1 MKELVRSLYG
11 RYCAHH
17 DMERPFLEWIGIV
30 GFVAFPL
37 FYLLRATSALPPL
50 YDDLVLRIVASLL
63 CLLLAVRRW
72 WPDRAKRFYIG
83 YSYLAV
89 FYCLSFLL
97 SFTMLKNHGGTPS
110 VVNMVMGAILIVLLA
125 DWRNTVAMLLS
136 GYVLSV
142 VVFWATDPNPRI
154 PPEFVISAA
163 GSILVV
169 VVGALSHYGQ
179 KRAEVER
186 MRLLYAGLAGSVA
199 HEMRSPLMQ
208 IRHVL
213 DAMAADLPAAYRAG
227 GSVSFTH
234 QQVGDMLRAVGQGQD
249 AVTRGLQA
257 ITVTLQQLNPN
268 AFDATSFRY
277 LSASQYVKKAV
288 NEFAYEDC
296 THRTRVVVNEVND
309 FSFRGDE
316 TAFTLILFNLIKNAL
331 YYLPTHPHLTVTVD
345 IEGGSPNRIVVRDTG
360 PGIPREHVG
369 RLFGEF
375 RSAGK
380 AEGTG
385 LGLAFCR
392 RAMCA
397 IGGDITCRSEPGE
410 FTEFILSFPT
420 VPQAQIDADEQ
431 EALQR
436 AAHVLA
442 GRRVLVVDDDELV
455 RQSTGRR
462 LAALGCQV
470 DDAADGREALEAMR
484 HWPYELVL
492 MDLHMPVSNGF
503 EATRQIRRGAAP
515 GREHTPIVGFSGSPS
530 SAVGTRARQSGM
542 NGFVGKNCSTVE
554 LAQAMAQALQ
564 TASPQPGEPPT
575 TALVGKTIL
584 VVEDSAFNRAI
595 VKARL
600 AEWGMQVIE
609 AEHGH
614 KALRLLEGGARP
626 VVILMDVEMPGLD
639 GLAATRLLRGMS
651 GAVKNTPVLAL
662 TGHSSPERREAAR
675 AAGMDGFVTK
685 PLDPA
690 ALRRELIHVLGRRG
704 AGSSPAAP
712 TAAPA
717 AAAAA
722 ATLVSVLNTR
732 RINEFQ
738 RMGILHELLPGCL
751 GEIRRF
757 VARLEECL
765 ASKDRNGVH
774 GALHSLLGMSGEAG
788 AQALYQAVERV
799 YGVISEGEWP
809 RETDWVAQ
817 IRRLVALTE
826 EAMLDHY
833 AVRCDPA
840 TP

>member
-1 MKELVRSLYG
+1 MKELIRSLYE

-30 GFVAFPL
+30 GFAAFPL
-37 FYLLRATSALPPL
+37 FYLLRQTSALPPL
-50 YDDLVLRIVASLL
+50 YDDLALRIAASLM

-142 VVFWATDPNPRI
+142 LVFWATDSDPRI

-179 KRAEVER
+179 KRAELER
-186 MRLLYAGLAGSVA
+186 LRLLYAGLAGSVA

-213 DAMAADLPAAYRAG
+213 DAVAADLPAAYRAG
-227 GSVSFTH
+227 GSISFTH

-268 AFDATSFRY
+268 AFDAASFRY
-277 LSASQYVKKAV
+277 LSAGQYVKQAV
-288 NEFAYEDC
+288 NEFAYEDY
-296 THRTRVVVNEVND
+296 THRARVAVSELND

-331 YYLPTHPHLTVTVD
+331 YYLPTHPHLTVTVAVD
-345 IEGGSPNRIVVRDTG
+345 SGRPNRVVVRDTG
-360 PGIPREHVG
+360 PGIPADQVAG
-369 RLFGEF
+369 LFGEF
-375 RSAGK
+375 RSTGK

-392 RAMCA
+392 RAMRA
-397 IGGDITCRSEPGE
+397 IGGDIACRSEPGE

-420 VPQAQIDADEQ
+420 VPQAQIEADEQ
-431 EALQR
+431 EALRR

-442 GRRVLVVDDDELV
+442 GKRVLVVDDEELV
-455 RQSTGRR
+455 RQSISSR

-470 DDAADGREALEAMR
+470 DAAADGREALEAMR

-503 EATRQIRRGAAP
+503 DATRQIRRGAVP
-515 GREHTPIVGFSGSPS
+515 GCEHTPIVGFSGSPT
-530 SAVGTRARQSGM
+530 SAVGTRARQVGM
-542 NGFVGKNCSTVE
+542 NGFVGKDCSTVE
-554 LAQAMAQALQ
+554 LAQAMAQALEG
-564 TASPQPGEPPT
+564 AAPQPGEPAT
-575 TALVGKTIL
+575 TALVGKTVL
-584 VVEDSAFNRAI
+584 LVEDNAFNRAI

-600 AEWGMQVIE
+600 VEWGMQVVE
-609 AEHGH
+609 AEHGY
-614 KALRLLEGGARP
+614 KALHLLEAGTRP
-626 VVILMDVEMPGLD
+626 AVILMDVEMPGLD
-639 GLAATRLLRGMS
+639 GLAATRVLRSTMPDS
-651 GAVKNTPVLAL
+651 VKNTPVLAL
-662 TGHSSPERREAAR
+662 TGHSSPERRDAAR
-675 AAGMDGFVTK
+675 AAGMNGFLTK
-685 PLDPA
+685 PLDPS
-690 ALRRELIHVLGRRG
+690 ALRRELIHVLGGNRIAAGG
-704 AGSSPAAP
+704 A
-712 TAAPA
+712 TAPA
-717 AAAAA
+717 ATAL
-722 ATLVSVLNTR
+722 TTVLNTR

-765 ASKDRNGVH
+765 GSKDRNGVH
-774 GALHSLLGMSGEAG
+774 DALHSLLGMSGEAG
-788 AQALYQAVERV
+788 AQALHQAVERV
-799 YGVISEGEWP
+799 YGTISEGEWP
-809 RETDWVAQ
+809 RETDWLAQ
-817 IRRLVALTE
+817 IRRLVDLTE
-826 EAMLDHY
+826 AAMLDHY
-833 AVRCDPA
+833 AVRCEPA
-840 TP
+840 SS

>member
-1 MKELVRSLYG
+1 MKELIRSLYE

-30 GFVAFPL
+30 GFLAFPL
-37 FYLLRATSALPPL
+37 FYLLRSTSALPPL
-50 YDDLVLRIVASLL
+50 YDDLELRMAASVL

-72 WPDRAKRFYIG
+72 WPDRAKPFYIG
-83 YSYLAV
+83 YSYFAV

-136 GYVLSV
+136 GYLLSV
-142 VVFWATDPNPRI
+142 LVFWATDADPRI

-208 IRHVL
+208 VRHVL
-213 DAMAADLPAAYRAG
+213 DAVAADLPAAYRAG
-227 GSVSFTH
+227 GNVSFTH

-268 AFDATSFRY
+268 AFDAASFRY
-277 LSASQYVKKAV
+277 LSAGQYVKKAV

-296 THRTRVVVNEVND
+296 THRARVVVNQGKD

-316 TAFTLILFNLIKNAL
+316 TAFTLVLFNLVKNAL
-331 YYLPTHPHLTVTVD
+331 YYVPTHPHLTVTVA
-345 IEGGSPNRIVVRDTG
+345 IESGRPNRVVVRDTG
-360 PGIPREHVG
+360 PGIPPDQLG

-375 RSAGK
+375 SSAGK

-392 RAMCA
+392 RAMRA
-397 IGGDITCRSEPGE
+397 IGGDIDCRSEPGQ

-431 EALQR
+431 AALER
-436 AAHVLA
+436 AACVLA
-442 GRRVLVVDDDELV
+442 GKRVLVVDDEELV
-455 RQSTGRR
+455 RQSISGRLR
-462 LAALGCQV
+462 ALGCHV
-470 DDAADGREALEAMR
+470 DDAADGGEALESMR

-503 EATRQIRRGAAP
+503 ETTRQIRRGAAP
-515 GREHTPIVGFSGSPS
+515 GREHTPVVGFSGNAT
-530 SAVGTRARQSGM
+530 SAIGARAKQAGM
-542 NGFVGKNCSTVE
+542 NGFVGKDCSTVE
-554 LAQAMAQALQ
+554 LAQAMAEALES
-564 TASPQPGEPPT
+564 ASPQPGEPAT
-575 TALVGKTIL
+575 TALVGKTVL
-584 VVEDSAFNRAI
+584 LVEDNAFNRAI

-600 AEWGMQVIE
+600 AEWGMQVVE

-614 KALRLLEGGARP
+614 EALRLLEAGARP
-626 VVILMDVEMPGLD
+626 AVILMDVEMPGLD
-639 GLAATRLLRGMS
+639 GMAATRVLRGSLS
-651 GAVKNTPVLAL
+651 GSVKNTPVLAL
-662 TGHSSPERREAAR
+662 TGHSSPERRDACR
-675 AAGMDGFVTK
+675 AAGMNGFLTK

-690 ALRRELIHVLGRRG
+690 ALRRELIHVLGSRAADSG
-704 AGSSPAAP
+704 PAAR
-712 TAAPA
+712 TGAPA
-717 AAAAA
+717 TTGRVA
-722 ATLVSVLNTR
+722 VLNTR

-788 AQALYQAVERV
+788 ALALHQAVERV
-799 YGVISEGEWP
+799 YGVISAGEWP
-809 RETDWVAQ
+809 REPDWLAQ

-833 AVRCDPA
+833 AVRCAPA
-840 TP
+840 DS